1 MAVIVREI
9 SEAYLEPS
17 QISMMKPCD
26 KRVTGF

>member
-17 QISMMKPCD
+17 QISMMKPCE
-26 KRVTGF
+26 KRVTVF